1 METLHHLNVALINVV
16 VALDVTTDN
25 QQISVSFT
33 TGSLHYSL
41 SRKAC
46 FLNTINKFVFCTFFT
61 DIKRAR
67 QSF

>member
-46 FLNTINKFVFCTFFT
+46 L
-61 DIKRAR
+61 
-67 QSF
+67 